1 MAKASTRRDC
11 PTHRR
16 VREFWCSVR
25 RAIDRS
31 LARRFFSGAGA
42 VLMSA
47 HDSGVDHHVFV
58 VVIARQQLEN
68 ALENLALGPSAEALV
83 DDLPIPETLR
93 QVAPLNTSPISV
105 QHRVDEQS
113 TFGRRAAYR
122 ARASRQKNLYTLPQ
136 SLAHC
141 LTPNRT

>member
-68 ALENLALGPSAEALV
+68 ALENPALGPSAEALV

-93 QVAPLNTSPISV
+93 QVAPRDTPPISV
-105 QHRVDEQS
+105 QHRIDEQS
-113 TFGRRAAYR
+113 IVARGAADMPL
-122 ARASRQKNLYTLPQ
+122 SPTHKILHPIPLI
-136 SLAHC
+136 
-141 LTPNRT
+141 